1 MKLNDEIKKK
11 LEQTAQFSASRSGGP
26 GGQNVN
32 KVNTQVELR
41 FSVSTTTIFSE
52 EEKAR
57 LFEKLKNKINS
68 EGEFIITSQ
77 EGRSQL
83 ENREIVIRKFFKAIE
98 SALRVRRTRIKTT
111 PSHASIKERLE
122 IKKITQKRSK
132 CANHPKF
139 EAFSFSNSGE
149 NVFFTK

>member
-1 MKLNDEIKKK
+1 MKLTEEIKKL

-41 FSVSTTTIFSE
+41 FSLANTPLFSA
-52 EEKAR
+52 EEKVR
-57 LFEKLKNKINS
+57 IFEKLKNKINA
-68 EGEFIITSQ
+68 EGEIIITSQ

-83 ENREIVIRKFFKAIE
+83 ENRELVIEKFFKALE
-98 SALRVRRTRIKTT
+98 SALRVRRKRIKTA

-122 IKKITQKRSK
+122 IKKINAKKKQMRK
-132 CANHPKF
+132 PP
-139 EAFSFSNSGE
+139 E
-149 NVFFTK
+149 V

>member
-1 MKLNDEIKKK
+1 MKLTEELKKQ
-11 LEQTAQFSASRSGGP
+11 LEESAQFSASRSGGP

-41 FSVSTTTIFSE
+41 FSLAGTTLFTE

-68 EGEFIITSQ
+68 EGEIILTSQ

-83 ENREIVIRKFFKAIE
+83 ENREIVVEKFFEAIE
-98 SALRVRRTRIKTT
+98 KALSVQKKRIKTA
-111 PSHASIKERLE
+111 PSRASVRERLE
-122 IKKITQKRSK
+122 IKKINAQRKQMRK
-132 CANHPKF
+132 PP
-139 EAFSFSNSGE
+139 E
-149 NVFFTK
+149 V

>member
-1 MKLNDEIKKK
+1 MMKLNEDIKKL
-11 LEQTAQFSASRSGGP
+11 LEQTARFSASRSGGP

-41 FSVSTTTIFSE
+41 FSLAGTTLFTE

-68 EGEFIITSQ
+68 EGEIILTSQ

-83 ENREIVIRKFFKAIE
+83 ENREIVIQKFFEAVE
-98 SALRVRRTRIKTT
+98 MALRVRRKRIKTA
-111 PSHASIKERLE
+111 PSRASVRERLE
-122 IKKITQKRSK
+122 IKKINAQRKQMRK
-132 CANHPKF
+132 PP
-139 EAFSFSNSGE
+139 E
-149 NVFFTK
+149 V

>member
-1 MKLNDEIKKK
+1 MKLTDRLKKQ
-11 LEQTAQFSASRSGGP
+11 LEESARFSASRSGGP

-41 FSVSTTTIFSE
+41 FWLAGTTLFTE

-68 EGEFIITSQ
+68 EGEIILTSQ

-83 ENREIVIRKFFKAIE
+83 ENREIVIQKFFEAIE
-98 SALRVRRTRIKTT
+98 MALRVQRKRIKTA
-111 PSHASIKERLE
+111 PSQASVRERLE
-122 IKKITQKRSK
+122 IKKINAQRKQMRK
-132 CANHPKF
+132 PP
-139 EAFSFSNSGE
+139 EL
-149 NVFFTK
+149 

>member
-1 MKLNDEIKKK
+1 MIKLTEDIKKL
-11 LEQTAQFSASRSGGP
+11 LEQTARFSASRSGGP

-41 FSVSTTTIFSE
+41 FSLYGTALFTE

-68 EGEFIITSQ
+68 EDEIIITSQ

-83 ENREIVIRKFFKAIE
+83 ENREIVIQKFFEAVE
-98 SALRVRRTRIKTT
+98 SALRVPRRRIKTA
-111 PSHASIKERLE
+111 PSHASIVERIE
-122 IKKITQKRSK
+122 KKKINSQKKQLRK
-132 CANHPKF
+132 PP
-139 EAFSFSNSGE
+139 E
-149 NVFFTK
+149 V

>member
-57 LFEKLKNKINS
+57 LFEKLRNKINS
-68 EGEFIITSQ
+68 EGELIITSQ

-83 ENREIVIRKFFKAIE
+83 ENREIVIQKFFKAIE
-98 SALRVRRTRIKTT
+98 SALRVRRTRIRTA

-122 IKKITQKRSK
+122 IKKINAKKKQMRK
-132 CANHPKF
+132 PP
-139 EAFSFSNSGE
+139 E
-149 NVFFTK
+149 V